1 MVACKNCAKK
11 MPADVPVPVPV
22 KPPKKCCNAFLN
34 SNILDAS
41 KIISNL
47 LPSTNNDKSK
57 DENNDMPKD
66 INNKL
71 INYVS
76 KTIMFLVMLTIMNL
90 FGLFNIK
97 KINSAYSNIYL
108 KLMKNI
114 S

>member
-1 MVACKNCAKK
+1 MVACKNCAKNI
-11 MPADVPVPVPV
+11 PADVPVPV
-22 KPPKKCCNAFLN
+22 KNPKKCCNAFLN

-47 LPSTNNDKSK
+47 LPSTNNDKFK
-57 DENNDMPKD
+57 DEPNDKNNDKP
-66 INNKL
+66 KL
-71 INYVS
+71 INYMS

-90 FGLFNIK
+90 FDLFNIK